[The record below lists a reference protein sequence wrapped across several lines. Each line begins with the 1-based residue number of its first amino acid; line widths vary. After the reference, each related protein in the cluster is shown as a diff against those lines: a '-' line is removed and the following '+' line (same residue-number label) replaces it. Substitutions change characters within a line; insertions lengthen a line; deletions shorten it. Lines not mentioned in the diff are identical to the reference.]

1 MYEDYPPFH
10 FSLEGTINHVGLLEI
25 PFRFSIVSEGKFFNG
40 NYLFFYGIIIF
51 KGKLSHLSG
60 KNTKNKSGNIPSRQ
74 WSIFNGSLRNY
85 IQVLR
90 RCTNGTWIATGI
102 IIWHGVLNQ
111 SQGRSLQSFSFS
123 PSFTLSYFVGKGIY
137 WHWFATMVSM
147 NKSSV

>member
-1 MYEDYPPFH
+1 MKTTCLSI
-10 FSLEGTINHVGLLEI
+10 FSRRNYKSCRT
-25 PFRFSIVSEGKFFNG
+25 FRDTFPIFNSFCRKILQRE
-40 NYLFFYGIIIF
+40 LFFFFDGIIIF

-85 IQVLR
+85 IQVCR

-102 IIWHGVLNQ
+102 LIWHGVLNQ

-123 PSFTLSYFVGKGIY
+123 SSFTLSYFVGKGIH